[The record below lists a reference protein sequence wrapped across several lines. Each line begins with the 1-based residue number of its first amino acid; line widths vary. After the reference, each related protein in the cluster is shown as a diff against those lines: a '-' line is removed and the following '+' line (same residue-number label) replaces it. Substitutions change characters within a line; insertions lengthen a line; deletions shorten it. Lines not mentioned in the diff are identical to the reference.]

1 VRRTSITAT
10 AEIDVKG
17 MTDRKVRV
25 RVAPLAGG
33 GSEGIVAVLW
43 DVTDLKRLE
52 SVRRD
57 FVANVSHELRT
68 PIAAIKA
75 ATETLEKGALD
86 DPQTAREFV
95 SMIAR
100 HSRRLQEMVED
111 VLKLSRAEDQK
122 LDLALSSIQVDDLF
136 ASLLD
141 LYQASASRHGVQ
153 LARTTNGPG
162 LTVWADRRAV
172 DQILCNLI
180 DNAIKYAPRAS
191 VTLSATVADSG
202 VNLSVS
208 DTGPGIA
215 PEHLPRLFERFYRVD
230 RGRSRDVAGTG
241 LGLSIAK
248 HYAEAMGG
256 QITVESTL
264 GRGSTFTLRLPGV
277 APS

>member
-1 VRRTSITAT
+1 
-10 AEIDVKG
+10 
-17 MTDRKVRV
+17 
-25 RVAPLAGG
+25 
-33 GSEGIVAVLW
+33 
-43 DVTDLKRLE
+43 
-52 SVRRD
+52 
-57 FVANVSHELRT
+57 
-68 PIAAIKA
+68 
-75 ATETLEKGALD
+75 
-86 DPQTAREFV
+86 
-95 SMIAR
+95 
-100 HSRRLQEMVED
+100 